1 MKILLV
7 LRHAKSSWANN
18 QLADHDRPL
27 KGRGKRDAPRMG
39 RLISSQD
46 LVPDLIISSSARR
59 ALSTA
64 QLVSQACGYDSEIE
78 VTREFYHA
86 DPEIY
91 LEHIAYLPDD
101 VNVVMVVGHNPGI
114 EELVEEFS
122 DTWQRMPTTALAEIR
137 LDLDKWSEL
146 DGETR
151 GELANLWIPREQD

>member
-7 LRHAKSSWANN
+7 LRHAKSSWATN

-59 ALSTA
+59 AISTA

-91 LEHIAYLPDD
+91 LEYIAYLPDD

-122 DTWQRMPTTALAEIR
+122 DTWQRMPTAALAEIR
-137 LDLDKWSEL
+137 LDLGKWSEL
-146 DGETR
+146 KGETK